1 MAEAIKIDELDIE
14 FKEEVLGK
22 VPTANFD
29 LCLTCGTCTGGCAAS
44 ELMDMD
50 PRKLI
55 RMLNLGMDDVILNLC
70 CLDPDSSQGS

>member
-1 MAEAIKIDELDIE
+1 MAEAMKIDNLDIE

-22 VPTANFD
+22 IPDAGFD
-29 LCLTCGTCTGGCAAS
+29 LCLACGTCTGGCAAS

-55 RMLNLGMDDVILNLC
+55 RMLLHVHSMCISL
-70 CLDPDSSQGS
+70 PHEH